1 METTAPFHVSMFLEG
16 LVPCLR
22 MLYLFCLVNFYSSN
36 STSHV
41 LSSRKPSMDSPILS
55 KTLS

>member
-1 METTAPFHVSMFLEG
+1 METTAPFHVSMLSQG

-41 LSSRKPSMDSPILS
+41 LSSRKPPLGSPILS
-55 KTLS
+55 STLS